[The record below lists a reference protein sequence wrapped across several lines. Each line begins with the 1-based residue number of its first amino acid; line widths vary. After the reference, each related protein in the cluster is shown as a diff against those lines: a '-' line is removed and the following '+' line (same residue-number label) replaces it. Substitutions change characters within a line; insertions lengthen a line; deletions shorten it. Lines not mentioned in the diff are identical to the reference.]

1 MWHFSP
7 FHSVKCTVACIEPF
21 YWKLGNLG
29 KVWTPNLW
37 GQGRDI
43 LIILKP
49 RTPLLAPL
57 FHFFYYYSFWCQ
69 LLVIN
74 YGNKSLLRIIA
85 KNVTLMLNEIWL
97 SKLKIFH
104 TIFHRL
110 FSDFFPSKKVAKDQE
125 MASKWLIIRVT
136 YVYWKGQTLPQL
148 FMQLFIRALNND
160 FSRPT
165 SYGAE
170 SH

>member
-104 TIFHRL
+104 NNLSSPVFRFFFLQKKLLRPRNGLKMVNYKGHICILKR
-110 FSDFFPSKKVAKDQE
+110 SDPPPVVHA
-125 MASKWLIIRVT
+125 V
-136 YVYWKGQTLPQL
+136 V
-148 FMQLFIRALNND
+148 
-160 FSRPT
+160 
-165 SYGAE
+165 
-170 SH
+170 H